1 MITKA
6 RLLESIDNL
15 PKEFEREDLIERLLI
30 IDQYNKGIQQI
41 KEGQTIPIG
50 QIKKEFDGDSR
61 EK

>member
-1 MITKA
+1 LITKA

-30 IDQYNKGIQQI
+30 IDKYNKGIQQI
-41 KEGQTIPIG
+41 KEGKTIPIG
-50 QIKKEFDGDSR
+50 QFKKEFDGDSR